1 MTQQQ
6 NEKGQYRCSCGKTFA
21 TQNELRQHD
30 SEQHRPKQEQKTPHE
45 EKTRTAANQGRN
57 E

>member
-1 MTQQQ
+1 MTQHQ
-6 NEKGQYRCSCGKTFA
+6 NEKGQYRCSCGKTFD

-30 SEQHRPKQEQKTPHE
+30 SEQHRPKQEQKTQHE
-45 EKTRTAANQGRN
+45 EKTRAAGNQGRN